1 MTLQIYNTLTR
12 KKERFEPLHQG
23 EVRMYVCGPTVYAKA
38 HVGHAM
44 SSIVFDVV
52 RRYLEFKGYRV
63 FHVMNYTDV
72 DDKVI
77 DRANELKEDP
87 LELAERY
94 IREYRQHM
102 LELHV
107 LPASAYPRVSQEIEA
122 IQEMVQG
129 LVESGY
135 AYEVDGDVYFR
146 VSRDEDYGK
155 LSGRRLEDMRAG
167 SRVEVDER
175 KEDPADFALWKAAK
189 PGEPSWDSPW
199 GPGRPGWHIEC
210 SAMSLGHL
218 GERIDI
224 HGGGSDLVFPH
235 HENEIAQS
243 ESFTGSP
250 FARYWMHNG
259 MLQFTGEK
267 MSKSVGNVVTV
278 EAFLEQHPPDVLRM
292 IVLNANYRS
301 PLTFN
306 EDVVEQAAR
315 GLERL
320 RGGLRPA
327 LPNAEADEDAVA
339 RLQTRAEEVRDAF
352 VAAMDDDFNTPG
364 ALSQLFELVRAINQ
378 ARDEGVGDENLS
390 EAQSVLLELAGILG
404 LRLESSAQPDQPAA
418 PFIELLLE
426 VRQRLREDKQFELA
440 DRIRD
445 GLQERGIQIEDS
457 PDGSTWRAQRR

>member
-12 KKERFEPLHQG
+12 SKESFEPFQEG

-52 RRYLEFKGYRV
+52 RRYLEYKGYRV

-77 DRANELKEDP
+77 DRANELGEDP
-87 LELAERY
+87 LKLAERY

-102 LELHV
+102 LELNV
-107 LPASAYPRVSQEIEA
+107 LPASAYPRVSQEIEG
-122 IQEMVQG
+122 IQRMVEG
-129 LVESGY
+129 LIESGY
-135 AYEVDGDVYFR
+135 AYEVEGDVYFR

-167 SRVEVDER
+167 SRVDVDER
-175 KEDPADFALWKAAK
+175 KEDPADFALWKSAK
-189 PGEPSWDSPW
+189 PGEPSWESPW

-210 SAMSLGHL
+210 SAMSLTHL
-218 GERIDI
+218 GESIDI

-243 ESFTGSP
+243 ESFTGKP

-278 EAFLEQHPPDVLRM
+278 EAFLEQHSPDVLRM

-306 EDVVEQAAR
+306 EDVIEQASR

-320 RGGLRPA
+320 RGGLRPTRESG
-327 LPNAEADEDAVA
+327 EADESVGK
-339 RLQTRAEEVRDAF
+339 RLQEQAEAAQEAF
-352 VAAMDDDFNTPG
+352 GVAMDDDFNTPG

-378 ARDEGVGDENLS
+378 ARDEGVGEDDLS
-390 EAQSVLLELAGILG
+390 TAQSVLEELAGVLG
-404 LRLESSAQPDQPAA
+404 LRLEVRDKSAQPVQ

-426 VRQRLREDKQFELA
+426 VREDLRAAKQFELA

-445 GLQERGIQIEDS
+445 GLQERGVQIEDS
-457 PDGSTWRAQRR
+457 PDGTTWRVKSQ

>member
-1 MTLQIYNTLTR
+1 MALQIYNTLTR
-12 KKERFEPLHQG
+12 KKESFEPLHEG

-52 RRYLEFKGYRV
+52 RRYLEYKGYRV

-77 DRANELKEDP
+77 DRANELGEDP
-87 LELAERY
+87 LKLAERY

-102 LELHV
+102 LELNV
-107 LPASAYPRVSQEIEA
+107 LPASAYPRVSQEIEG
-122 IQEMVQG
+122 ILGMVEG
-129 LVESGY
+129 LIEAAY
-135 AYEVDGDVYFR
+135 AYEVEGDVYFR

-167 SRVEVDER
+167 SRVDVDER
-175 KEDPADFALWKAAK
+175 KEDPADFALWKSAK
-189 PGEPSWDSPW
+189 PGEPSWESPW

-210 SAMSLGHL
+210 SAMSLAHL
-218 GERIDI
+218 GESIDI

-243 ESFTGSP
+243 ESFTGKP

-278 EAFLEQHPPDVLRM
+278 EAFLEQHPSDVLRM

-306 EDVVEQAAR
+306 EDVIEQATR

-327 LPNAEADEDAVA
+327 RESTGADGNVGA
-339 RLQTRAEEVRDAF
+339 RLQERAEEAQTAF
-352 VAAMDDDFNTPG
+352 GAAMDDDFNTPG

-378 ARDEGVGDENLS
+378 ARDEGVGEDDLTA
-390 EAQSVLLELAGILG
+390 AQSVLLELAAVLG
-404 LRLESSAQPDQPAA
+404 LRLETADKSSQPVA
-418 PFIELLLE
+418 PFIELLLQ
-426 VRQRLREDKQFELA
+426 VREDLRAAKQFELA

-445 GLQERGIQIEDS
+445 GLQKRGIQIEDS
-457 PDGSTWRAQRR
+457 PDGTSWRVKPQ